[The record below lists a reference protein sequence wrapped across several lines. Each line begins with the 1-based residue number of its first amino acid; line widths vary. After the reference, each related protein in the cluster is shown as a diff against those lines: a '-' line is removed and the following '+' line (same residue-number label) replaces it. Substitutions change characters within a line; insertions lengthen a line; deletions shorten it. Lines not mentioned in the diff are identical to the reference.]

1 MRDET
6 TADDASGCAREAG
19 PDPARE
25 GQWARLYAEGRAA
38 WPDLDLARA
47 AFVAHVDRHVGR
59 GSAELAGLHAADF
72 YLACAC
78 HLRLPGAS
86 AALQA
91 RHGAEL
97 EAVLKS
103 RNVPPAHRDDLRQAL
118 WEKLLVGRPDAP
130 AKIGDYAGRGPLGGW
145 LRVAAVRMALN
156 FREQA
161 RADRLVPE
169 PELDEARHPASP
181 DPELS
186 FLKSQY
192 RREVEQALRDALAG
206 LEADERNVLRL
217 YFLDRLSID
226 RIAAVY
232 GIHRATA
239 ARWVARGREALLRG
253 TQALLERQ
261 LKVERAEVD
270 SILGLVRSQLELSM
284 SGLFRAPE

>member
-1 MRDET
+1 MRDES
-6 TADDASGCAREAG
+6 TADDASGGARAAD
-19 PDPARE
+19 PDRVALQARI
-25 GQWARLYAEGRAA
+25 YADGRAA
-38 WPDLDLARA
+38 WPDLDLPRA
-47 AFVAHVDRHVGR
+47 GFDAHAERHAG
-59 GSAELAGLHAADF
+59 ELAAVHAADF

-78 HLRLPGAS
+78 WLRVAGAS
-86 AALQA
+86 AAIQA
-91 RHGAEL
+91 RHAGEL

-103 RNVPPAHRDDLRQAL
+103 RNVPAAQRDDLRQAL
-118 WEKLLVGRPDAP
+118 WEKLLVGRSGAP

-161 RADRLVPE
+161 RADRLVPA
-169 PELDEARHPASP
+169 PELDEAQHPASP

-206 LEADERNVLRL
+206 LGTDERNVLRL

-232 GIHRATA
+232 GVHRATA
-239 ARWVARGREALLRG
+239 ARWVTRGREALLRG

-284 SGLFRAPE
+284 SGLFRGPE

>member
-6 TADDASGCAREAG
+6 ILEHAPVRATE
-19 PDPARE
+19 PDPAAEALRS
-25 GQWARLYAEGRAA
+25 RLYAEGRAA
-38 WPDLDLARA
+38 WPGLDLARA
-47 AFVAHVDRHVGR
+47 DFVAHLDRHAG
-59 GSAELAGLHAADF
+59 ACELAALHAADF

-78 HLRLPGAS
+78 HRRLAGAS
-86 AALQA
+86 AAIQA
-91 RHGAEL
+91 RHGGEL
-97 EAVLKS
+97 EAVLRS

-161 RADRLVPE
+161 RTDRLVPAA
-169 PELDEARHPASP
+169 ELVEAHHPASP

-206 LEADERNVLRL
+206 LETDERNVLRL

-239 ARWVARGREALLRG
+239 ARWVTRGREALLRG

-284 SGLFRAPE
+284 SGLFRARE

>member
-1 MRDET
+1 MRDES
-6 TADDASGCAREAG
+6 TADDASGGAQAAG
-19 PDPARE
+19 PDRAALLARM
-25 GQWARLYAEGRAA
+25 YADGRAA
-38 WPDLDLARA
+38 WPDLDLSPA
-47 AFVAHVDRHVGR
+47 AFDAHAGRHA
-59 GSAELAGLHAADF
+59 AELAPAHAADF

-78 HLRLPGAS
+78 CLRVAGAS
-86 AALQA
+86 AAIQA

-103 RNVPPAHRDDLRQAL
+103 RNVPAAQRDDLRQAL
-118 WEKLLVGRPDAP
+118 WEKLLVGRPGAP

-161 RADRLVPE
+161 RADRLVPA
-169 PELDEARHPASP
+169 PELDEAQHPASP
-181 DPELS
+181 DPELT

-206 LEADERNVLRL
+206 LGTDERNVLRL

-232 GIHRATA
+232 GVHRATA
-239 ARWVARGREALLRG
+239 ARWVTRGREALLRG

-284 SGLFRAPE
+284 SGLFRGPE